1 MLTHLRRTPARLAVA
16 APVAALTVVAL
27 TALPAAADVPEAWE
41 ETQVSGLQFILVL
54 VVFPLLLI
62 GLVTLLSSLGG
73 WRKGEQYVPGQAWRS
88 EAEWFGGRRGVEG
101 ADQQKA
107 IEAGERGG
115 TSGSW

>member
-1 MLTHLRRTPARLAVA
+1 M
-16 APVAALTVVAL
+16 APVAALTAIVSTSA
-27 TALPAAADVPEAWE
+27 PAAADVPVGWE

-54 VVFPLLLI
+54 IVFPLLLI
-62 GLVTLLSSLGG
+62 GVVTLLSSLGG

-101 ADQQKA
+101 TEQQKA